1 MRNSWNQG
9 YYTDLEVYDGY
20 THELS
25 PLIIDL
31 NLTIAGYDCDS
42 SIDFIESKGRKLRHF
57 MSQDSK
63 DSIESN
69 LKKSQNYK
77 KDSKNFTT
85 QNTQDSKKDSIESNS
100 QNMKDSQNLQD
111 SIESN
116 SKNSKNHN
124 TQDSNNK
131 DSKSP
136 NHHQNKIGNIKSYKY
151 LELGFGKGTSLN
163 VHAASSLSSFL
174 GNDFNPA
181 QALYARTFGWA
192 SGANITIYD
201 DSFAELE
208 SRLDKM
214 IGQSAKEC
222 RKFDYIVLHGVFS
235 WINKK
240 NQKIILHIIKKYLK
254 LGGIVYNS
262 YNCLPGWACKM
273 PARHIFALYNEFG
286 YDSPLEKVSNC
297 VTFFEKLLACEPMF
311 SKLNP
316 QNLDFLEQMKNLPN
330 SQKSYIA
337 HEYLNASWEIFYF
350 SDMVKMLD
358 SAKCAYLCSGKVIEH
373 FEEFN
378 ITAQGVAFLNSVENK
393 IFREQ
398 LKDYF
403 TNRQFR
409 VDLYARA
416 ARRISIFEAREK
428 LLNTKFMLT
437 RLASEFDFKADTAR
451 GTIDLMK
458 DRYENLLNILES
470 SAYSP
475 KSLREI
481 IALSKLSFP
490 QAMSSIMLLIH
501 QGMASVAQDVNEAIL
516 SQTRAYNAYL
526 FSQQSMRLSSLYV
539 ASPVCACAI
548 VMSESEQ
555 IFAKAYNELCARDSG
570 FVRYLGDDD
579 LVREF
584 YELESYVLDC
594 DFVESGGDFCVD
606 SCLDSKVDSKDSSRD
621 SSLDSNGDFIESS
634 GDSKNSSDLDSKSY
648 NADSNISRNLDS
660 KDSNV
665 DSIESRSDFSGD
677 SKVDSRDS
685 SGDSK
690 DCIIFKPRFK
700 ITQENKQKLISYL
713 TQYVF
718 ATFKPQDRKHVK
730 DGVILQ
736 SDSENLEEISRLATQ
751 FIESKLPLY
760 TALGIC

>member
-42 SIDFIESKGRKLRHF
+42 SIDFIESKSKKGRKLRHF

-69 LKKSQNYK
+69 FKKSQDCK

-100 QNMKDSQNLQD
+100 QNLQDSKNLQD

-124 TQDSNNK
+124 IQ

-136 NHHQNKIGNIKSYKY
+136 NHQQNKIGNIKSYKY

-174 GNDFNPA
+174 GNDFNPT

-208 SRLDKM
+208 SRLDKI

-222 RKFDYIVLHGVFS
+222 KKFDYIVLHGVFS
-235 WINKK
+235 WINKQ
-240 NQKIILHIIKKYLK
+240 NQKIILRIIKKYLK

-358 SAKCAYLCSGKVIEH
+358 SAKCSYLCSGKVIEH

-458 DRYENLLNILES
+458 DRYENLLQILES

-501 QGMASVAQDVNEAIL
+501 QGMASVAQDVNAEIL
-516 SQTRAYNAYL
+516 TQTRAYNAYL

-555 IFAKAYNELCARDSG
+555 IFAKAYNELCARDSD

-579 LVREF
+579 LVWEF

-594 DFVESGGDFCVD
+594 DFVESGGGSCVD
-606 SCLDSKVDSKDSSRD
+606 SCLDSKVYSKDSS
-621 SSLDSNGDFIESS
+621 N
-634 GDSKNSSDLDSKSY
+634 LDSKSY

-660 KDSNV
+660 KDSKV

-677 SKVDSRDS
+677 SKVDSNVDSKDS
-685 SGDSK
+685 SGDSSLDSK